1 MNLIDEYLP
10 YKHVIGQ
17 VILDVGDFPLH
28 VSPDVEET
36 QKNKTVRT
44 VVNKLDTI
52 DSQFRVFKMELLA
65 GEPDFVVE
73 HVCVEVRW
81 LLLLMTTLLA

>member
-73 HVCVEVRW
+73 HVR
-81 LLLLMTTLLA
+81 